1 MKVTVCYLNVISGV
15 ITSSATL
22 YRVCFNLR
30 IGYLGQTTSSNL
42 GFITKITVKSC
53 RKLDLGLKPRRS
65 NLLGRF
71 TKWVGA
77 LSLVLVSTLGG
88 STALAIAPNPTQDI
102 TSQYAIQGT
111 IRQGAA
117 NPVEGAVINVVGEG
131 FEGSATTNARGKW
144 EISVPNKGSYTV
156 TLDLSTLPEG
166 AKLKPGFEN
175 VRTVEIDKVNTVVA
189 IFPLVEVDDPN
200 VTPPPTTNVVLS
212 RIFAGLNFGIL
223 LAMAAI
229 GLSLIYGTT
238 GLSNFAHGEMV
249 TIGALTMFTFN
260 RVMGLDIIL
269 SALLATAIV
278 TAFGYAQDAAL
289 WRPLR
294 KKRIGIT
301 QMMIVSIG
309 LSIVIRY
316 FLQLVYGGDTKVLSQ
331 GTTWNIFG
339 VLMPA
344 INVICAGISIVALL
358 GFAWFLTRTRIGKAT
373 RAVSDNAALAAS
385 TGIDVERIIRIVW
398 VVAAALTGLSG
409 VFIGLY
415 FQAAWDTGFS
425 ILLLL
430 FAAVTLGGLG
440 TAFGA
445 AVGALIVGMFVELST
460 LVIPP
465 DLKFA
470 GALIVLILVLLFRP
484 QGVLGRKQR
493 VG

>member
-1 MKVTVCYLNVISGV
+1 MNQLTQRAQAQPAKWLGAIVLLIALLFGATGAYAATPAPSDIS
-15 ITSSATL
+15 SDFS
-22 YRVCFNLR
+22 
-30 IGYLGQTTSSNL
+30 
-42 GFITKITVKSC
+42 
-53 RKLDLGLKPRRS
+53 
-65 NLLGRF
+65 
-71 TKWVGA
+71 VGGA
-77 LSLVLVSTLGG
+77 IKQG
-88 STALAIAPNPTQDI
+88 S
-102 TSQYAIQGT
+102 
-111 IRQGAA
+111 A
-117 NPVEGAVINVVGEG
+117 NPVEGAVITVVGEG
-131 FEGSATTNARGKW
+131 FEGTATTNARGKW
-144 EISVPNKGSYTV
+144 EVAVPAKGTYTV
-156 TLDLSTLPEG
+156 TLDLASLPDG
-166 AKLKPGFEN
+166 AKLKANFSN
-175 VRTVEIDKVNTVVA
+175 VREVTIDKVNSVVA
-189 IFPLVEVDDPN
+189 LFPLEAVDKPG
-200 VTPPPTTNVVLS
+200 TEPTKPAPTTNVVLS

-249 TIGALTMFTFN
+249 TIGALSLFTFN
-260 RVMGLDIIL
+260 KVLGLDLIL
-269 SALLATAIV
+269 SALIATALV
-278 TAFGYAQDAAL
+278 TAFGYTQDAVL

-294 KKRIGIT
+294 KRRLGIT

-309 LSIVIRY
+309 LSILIRY

-331 GTTWNIFG
+331 GDTWNVFG

-344 INVICAGISIVALL
+344 INVITAGIAVVALL
-358 GFAWFLTRTRIGKAT
+358 GFGWFLTRTRIGKAT
-373 RAVSDNAALAAS
+373 RAVSDNASLAAS
-385 TGIDVERIIRIVW
+385 TGIDVEQIIRIVW
-398 VVAAALTGLSG
+398 VVASALTGLSG

-415 FQAAWDTGFS
+415 FQASWDTGFS

-493 VG
+493 IG

>member
-1 MKVTVCYLNVISGV
+1 MNQLTQRAQTRPAKWLGAIVLLMALLFG
-15 ITSSATL
+15 AT
-22 YRVCFNLR
+22 
-30 IGYLGQTTSSNL
+30 
-42 GFITKITVKSC
+42 
-53 RKLDLGLKPRRS
+53 
-65 NLLGRF
+65 
-71 TKWVGA
+71 GA
-77 LSLVLVSTLGG
+77 FAATP
-88 STALAIAPNPTQDI
+88 APTDI
-102 TSQYAIQGT
+102 TSDFSVSGAIKQGS
-111 IRQGAA
+111 A
-117 NPVEGAVINVVGEG
+117 NPVEGAVITVTGEG

-144 EISVPNKGSYTV
+144 EVAVPSKGTYTV
-156 TLDLSTLPEG
+156 TLDLASLPDG
-166 AKLKPGFEN
+166 AKLKAGFEN
-175 VRTVEIDKVNTVVA
+175 VREVTIDKINGVVA
-189 IFPLVEVDDPN
+189 LFPLEAVDKPG
-200 VTPPPTTNVVLS
+200 TEPTEPAPATNVVLS

-249 TIGALTMFTFN
+249 TIGALSLFTFN
-260 RVMGLDIIL
+260 KVLGLDLIL
-269 SALLATAIV
+269 SALIATAIV
-278 TAFGYAQDAAL
+278 TAFGYTQDALL

-294 KKRIGIT
+294 KRRLGIT

-309 LSIVIRY
+309 LSILIRY

-331 GTTWNIFG
+331 GDTWNVFG

-344 INVICAGISIVALL
+344 INVITAGIAVLALL
-358 GFAWFLTRTRIGKAT
+358 GFGWFLTRTRIGKAT
-373 RAVSDNAALAAS
+373 RAVSDNPSLAAS
-385 TGIDVERIIRIVW
+385 TGIDVEQIIRIVW
-398 VVAAALTGLSG
+398 VVASALTGLSG

-415 FQAAWDTGFS
+415 FQASWDTGFS

-493 VG
+493 IG

>member
-1 MKVTVCYLNVISGV
+1 MNQLTHRAQAHPAKWLGAVILLMTFIFGGTGAYAATPAPSDISSDFSVSGA
-15 ITSSATL
+15 IK
-22 YRVCFNLR
+22 
-30 IGYLGQTTSSNL
+30 Q
-42 GFITKITVKSC
+42 
-53 RKLDLGLKPRRS
+53 
-65 NLLGRF
+65 
-71 TKWVGA
+71 
-77 LSLVLVSTLGG
+77 G
-88 STALAIAPNPTQDI
+88 S
-102 TSQYAIQGT
+102 
-111 IRQGAA
+111 A
-117 NPVEGAVINVVGEG
+117 NPVEGAVITVVGEG

-144 EISVPNKGSYTV
+144 EVAVPAKGTYTV
-156 TLDLSTLPEG
+156 TLDLASLPEG
-166 AKLKPGFEN
+166 AKLKADFSN
-175 VRTVEIDKVNTVVA
+175 VREVTIDKVNGVVA
-189 IFPLVEVDDPN
+189 LFPLETKPGTDPVN
-200 VTPPPTTNVVLS
+200 PPPTTNVLLS

-249 TIGALTMFTFN
+249 TIGALSLFTFN
-260 RVMGLDIIL
+260 KVLGLDLIL
-269 SALLATAIV
+269 SALIATAVV
-278 TAFGYAQDAAL
+278 TAFGYTQDAVL

-294 KKRIGIT
+294 KRRLGIT

-309 LSIVIRY
+309 LSILIRY

-331 GTTWNIFG
+331 GETWNVFG

-344 INVICAGISIVALL
+344 LNVITAGIALLALL
-358 GFAWFLTRTRIGKAT
+358 GFGWFLTRTRIGKAT
-373 RAVSDNAALAAS
+373 RAVSDNPSLAAS
-385 TGIDVERIIRIVW
+385 TGIDVEQIIRIVW
-398 VVAAALTGLSG
+398 VVASALTGLSG

-415 FQAAWDTGFS
+415 FQASWDTGFS

-493 VG
+493 IG

>member
-1 MKVTVCYLNVISGV
+1 MEVGLNQLTHRAQARPAKWLGAIILLMALIFGG
-15 ITSSATL
+15 TGAFAAT
-22 YRVCFNLR
+22 
-30 IGYLGQTTSSNL
+30 
-42 GFITKITVKSC
+42 
-53 RKLDLGLKPRRS
+53 P
-65 NLLGRF
+65 
-71 TKWVGA
+71 
-77 LSLVLVSTLGG
+77 
-88 STALAIAPNPTQDI
+88 APTDI
-102 TSQYAIQGT
+102 TSDFSVGGAIKQGS
-111 IRQGAA
+111 A
-117 NPVEGAVINVVGEG
+117 NPVEGAVITVTGEG

-144 EISVPNKGSYTV
+144 EVAVPAKGTYTV
-156 TLDLSTLPEG
+156 TLDLASLPDG
-166 AKLKPGFEN
+166 AKLKAGFEN
-175 VRTVEIDKVNTVVA
+175 VREVTINKVNSVVA
-189 IFPLVEVDDPN
+189 LFPLESVDKPG
-200 VTPPPTTNVVLS
+200 TEPTEPAPATNVVLS

-249 TIGALTMFTFN
+249 TIGALSLFTFN
-260 RVMGLDIIL
+260 KVLGLDLIL
-269 SALLATAIV
+269 SALIATAIV
-278 TAFGYAQDAAL
+278 TAFGYTQDAVL

-294 KKRIGIT
+294 KRRLGIT

-309 LSIVIRY
+309 LSILIRY

-331 GTTWNIFG
+331 GDTWNVFG

-344 INVICAGISIVALL
+344 INVITAGIAVLALL
-358 GFAWFLTRTRIGKAT
+358 GFGWFLTRTRIGKAT
-373 RAVSDNAALAAS
+373 RAVSDNASLAAS
-385 TGIDVERIIRIVW
+385 TGIDVEQIIRIVW
-398 VVAAALTGLSG
+398 VVASALTGLSG

-415 FQAAWDTGFS
+415 FQASWDTGFS

-493 VG
+493 IG

>member
-1 MKVTVCYLNVISGV
+1 MNQLT
-15 ITSSATL
+15 
-22 YRVCFNLR
+22 R
-30 IGYLGQTTSSNL
+30 
-42 GFITKITVKSC
+42 
-53 RKLDLGLKPRRS
+53 
-65 NLLGRF
+65 
-71 TKWVGA
+71 GA
-77 LSLVLVSTLGG
+77 LAHLVKLFGAGLVLLTFIFGG
-88 STALAIAPNPTQDI
+88 SAALALSVKPQQDI
-102 TSQYAIQGT
+102 SSQYVIQGT

-117 NPVEGAVINVVGEG
+117 NPVEGAVINVTGDN
-131 FEGSATTNARGKW
+131 FTGSGTTNARGKW
-144 EISVPNKGSYTV
+144 EVQVPAKGTYTV
-156 TLDLSTLPEG
+156 TLDLSTLPAG
-166 AKLKPGFEN
+166 AKLKDGFEN
-175 VRTVEIDKVNTVVA
+175 TRTVVIDKVNTVVA
-189 IFPLVEVDDPN
+189 IFPLVELDDPN
-200 VTPPPTTNVVLS
+200 VTPTPTTNVLLS

-249 TIGALTMFTFN
+249 TIGALTTFTFN
-260 RVMGLDIIL
+260 KVMGLDLIL
-269 SALLATAIV
+269 SAVLATLLV
-278 TAFGYAQDAAL
+278 TSFGYLQDAAL

-294 KKRIGIT
+294 KKRIGLT

-309 LSIVIRY
+309 LSIVVRY

-331 GTTWNIFG
+331 GATWDIFG

-344 INVICAGISIVALL
+344 INVICAGIAVVALL

-398 VVAAALTGLSG
+398 VVASALTGLSG

-493 VG
+493 IG

>member
-1 MKVTVCYLNVISGV
+1 MNQLTQRALARLMKIVGAGLLLILSFSGV
-15 ITSSATL
+15 S
-22 YRVCFNLR
+22 
-30 IGYLGQTTSSNL
+30 
-42 GFITKITVKSC
+42 
-53 RKLDLGLKPRRS
+53 
-65 NLLGRF
+65 
-71 TKWVGA
+71 GA
-77 LSLVLVSTLGG
+77 L
-88 STALAIAPNPTQDI
+88 ALAPQPVQDI
-102 TSQYAIQGT
+102 SSQYAIQGT
-111 IRQGAA
+111 IRQGSA
-117 NPVEGAVINVVGEG
+117 NPVEGAVINVSGESFTG
-131 FEGSATTNARGKW
+131 KGVTNKRGKW
-144 EISVPNKGSYTV
+144 EVKVPAKGTYTV

-175 VRTVEIDKVNTVVA
+175 TRTVVIDKVTTVVA
-189 IFPLVEVDDPN
+189 IFPLVELDDGN
-200 VTPPPTTNVVLS
+200 VAPTPTTNVLLS

-260 RVMGLDIIL
+260 RVMGLDIFV
-269 SALLATAIV
+269 SALIATLIV
-278 TAFGYAQDAAL
+278 TAFGYVQDAAL

-294 KKRIGIT
+294 KKRIGLT

-309 LSIVIRY
+309 LSIVVRY

-331 GTTWNIFG
+331 GATWNIFG

-344 INVICAGISIVALL
+344 INVICAGIALVALL
-358 GFAWFLTRTRIGKAT
+358 GFAWFLTRTRVGKAT
-373 RAVSDNAALAAS
+373 RAVSDNSALAAS

-398 VVAAALTGLSG
+398 LVASALTGLSG

-415 FQAAWDTGFS
+415 FQASWDTGFS

-470 GALIVLILVLLFRP
+470 GALVVLILVLLFRP

-493 VG
+493 IG

>member
-1 MKVTVCYLNVISGV
+1 V
-15 ITSSATL
+15 IT
-22 YRVCFNLR
+22 
-30 IGYLGQTTSSNL
+30 
-42 GFITKITVKSC
+42 
-53 RKLDLGLKPRRS
+53 
-65 NLLGRF
+65 
-71 TKWVGA
+71 
-77 LSLVLVSTLGG
+77 
-88 STALAIAPNPTQDI
+88 
-102 TSQYAIQGT
+102 
-111 IRQGAA
+111 
-117 NPVEGAVINVVGEG
+117 VVGEG

-144 EISVPNKGSYTV
+144 EVAVPAKGTYTV
-156 TLDLSTLPEG
+156 TLDLASLPEG
-166 AKLKPGFEN
+166 AKLKADFSN
-175 VRTVEIDKVNTVVA
+175 VREVTIDKVNSVVA
-189 IFPLVEVDDPN
+189 LFPLETKPGTGPVEPA
-200 VTPPPTTNVVLS
+200 PTTNVLLS

-249 TIGALTMFTFN
+249 TIGALSLFTFN
-260 RVMGLDIIL
+260 KVLGLDLIL
-269 SALLATAIV
+269 SALIATAVV
-278 TAFGYAQDAAL
+278 TAFGYTQDAVL

-294 KKRIGIT
+294 KRRLGIT

-309 LSIVIRY
+309 LSILIRY

-331 GTTWNIFG
+331 GETWNVFG

-344 INVICAGISIVALL
+344 LNVITAGIALLALL
-358 GFAWFLTRTRIGKAT
+358 GFGWFLTRTRIGKAT
-373 RAVSDNAALAAS
+373 RAVSDNPSLAAS
-385 TGIDVERIIRIVW
+385 TGIDVEQIIRIVW
-398 VVAAALTGLSG
+398 VVASALTGLSG

-415 FQAAWDTGFS
+415 FQASWDTGFS

-493 VG
+493 IG

>member
-1 MKVTVCYLNVISGV
+1 MNQLTHRAQAHPAKWLGAVILLMTLIFGG
-15 ITSSATL
+15 TSAFAATPAPTD
-22 YRVCFNLR
+22 
-30 IGYLGQTTSSNL
+30 ISSD
-42 GFITKITVKSC
+42 FS
-53 RKLDLGLKPRRS
+53 
-65 NLLGRF
+65 
-71 TKWVGA
+71 VGGA
-77 LSLVLVSTLGG
+77 IKQG
-88 STALAIAPNPTQDI
+88 S
-102 TSQYAIQGT
+102 
-111 IRQGAA
+111 A
-117 NPVEGAVINVVGEG
+117 NPVEGAVITVVGEG
-131 FEGSATTNARGKW
+131 FEGTATTNARGKW
-144 EISVPNKGSYTV
+144 ELAVPAKGTYTV
-156 TLDLSTLPEG
+156 TLDLTSLPEG
-166 AKLKPGFEN
+166 AKLKADFSN
-175 VRTVEIDKVNTVVA
+175 VREVTIDKVNSVVA
-189 IFPLVEVDDPN
+189 LFPLESVTKPGTDPVEPA
-200 VTPPPTTNVVLS
+200 PTTNVLLS

-249 TIGALTMFTFN
+249 TIGALSLFTFN
-260 RVMGLDIIL
+260 KVLGLDLIL
-269 SALLATAIV
+269 SALIATAVV
-278 TAFGYAQDAAL
+278 TAFGYTQDALL

-294 KKRIGIT
+294 KRRLGIT

-309 LSIVIRY
+309 LSILIRY

-331 GTTWNIFG
+331 GDTWNVLG

-344 INVICAGISIVALL
+344 LNVITAGIAVLALL
-358 GFAWFLTRTRIGKAT
+358 GFGWFLTRTRIGKAT
-373 RAVSDNAALAAS
+373 RAVSDNPSLAAS
-385 TGIDVERIIRIVW
+385 TGIDVEQIIRIVW
-398 VVAAALTGLSG
+398 IVASALTGLSG

-415 FQAAWDTGFS
+415 FQASWDTGFS

-493 VG
+493 IG

>member
-1 MKVTVCYLNVISGV
+1 MNQLTHRAQAHPAKWLGAVILLMTLIFGGTGANAATPAPTD
-15 ITSSATL
+15 ISSD
-22 YRVCFNLR
+22 F
-30 IGYLGQTTSSNL
+30 S
-42 GFITKITVKSC
+42 
-53 RKLDLGLKPRRS
+53 
-65 NLLGRF
+65 
-71 TKWVGA
+71 VGGA
-77 LSLVLVSTLGG
+77 IKQG
-88 STALAIAPNPTQDI
+88 S
-102 TSQYAIQGT
+102 
-111 IRQGAA
+111 A
-117 NPVEGAVINVVGEG
+117 NPVEGAVITVVGEG
-131 FEGSATTNARGKW
+131 FEGTATTNARGKW
-144 EISVPNKGSYTV
+144 ELAVPAKGTYTV
-156 TLDLSTLPEG
+156 TLDLTSLPEG
-166 AKLKPGFEN
+166 AKLKADFSN
-175 VRTVEIDKVNTVVA
+175 VREVTIDKVNSVVA
-189 IFPLVEVDDPN
+189 LFPLESVTKPGTDPVEPA
-200 VTPPPTTNVVLS
+200 PTTNVLLS

-249 TIGALTMFTFN
+249 TIGALSLFTFN
-260 RVMGLDIIL
+260 KVLGLDLIL
-269 SALLATAIV
+269 SALIATAVV
-278 TAFGYAQDAAL
+278 TAFGYTQDALL

-294 KKRIGIT
+294 KRRLGIT

-309 LSIVIRY
+309 LSILIRY

-331 GTTWNIFG
+331 GDTWNVLG

-344 INVICAGISIVALL
+344 LNVITAGIAVLALL
-358 GFAWFLTRTRIGKAT
+358 GFGWFLTRTRIGKAT
-373 RAVSDNAALAAS
+373 RAVSDNPSLAAS
-385 TGIDVERIIRIVW
+385 TGIDVEQIIRIVW
-398 VVAAALTGLSG
+398 IVASALTGLSG

-415 FQAAWDTGFS
+415 FQASWDTGFS

-493 VG
+493 IG

>member
-1 MKVTVCYLNVISGV
+1 MEVGLNQLTHRAQAHPAKWLGAVILLMTMIFGGTGAYAATPAPSDISSDFSVSGA
-15 ITSSATL
+15 IK
-22 YRVCFNLR
+22 
-30 IGYLGQTTSSNL
+30 Q
-42 GFITKITVKSC
+42 
-53 RKLDLGLKPRRS
+53 
-65 NLLGRF
+65 
-71 TKWVGA
+71 
-77 LSLVLVSTLGG
+77 G
-88 STALAIAPNPTQDI
+88 S
-102 TSQYAIQGT
+102 
-111 IRQGAA
+111 A
-117 NPVEGAVINVVGEG
+117 NPVEGAVITVVGEG

-144 EISVPNKGSYTV
+144 EVAVPSKGTYTV
-156 TLDLSTLPEG
+156 TLDLASLPEG
-166 AKLKPGFEN
+166 AKLKADFSN
-175 VRTVEIDKVNTVVA
+175 VREVTIDKVNGVVA
-189 IFPLVEVDDPN
+189 LFPLETKPGTDPVN
-200 VTPPPTTNVVLS
+200 PPPTTNVLLS

-249 TIGALTMFTFN
+249 TIGALSLFTFN
-260 RVMGLDIIL
+260 KVLGLDLIL
-269 SALLATAIV
+269 SALIATAVV
-278 TAFGYAQDAAL
+278 TAFGYTQDAVL

-294 KKRIGIT
+294 KRRLGIT

-309 LSIVIRY
+309 LSILIRY

-331 GTTWNIFG
+331 GETWNVFG

-344 INVICAGISIVALL
+344 LNVITAGIALLALL
-358 GFAWFLTRTRIGKAT
+358 GFGWFLTRTRIGKAT
-373 RAVSDNAALAAS
+373 RAVSDNPSLAAS
-385 TGIDVERIIRIVW
+385 TGIDVEQIIRIVW
-398 VVAAALTGLSG
+398 VVASALTGLSG

-415 FQAAWDTGFS
+415 FQASWDTGFS

-493 VG
+493 IG

>member
-1 MKVTVCYLNVISGV
+1 
-15 ITSSATL
+15 
-22 YRVCFNLR
+22 
-30 IGYLGQTTSSNL
+30 
-42 GFITKITVKSC
+42 
-53 RKLDLGLKPRRS
+53 
-65 NLLGRF
+65 
-71 TKWVGA
+71 GA
-77 LSLVLVSTLGG
+77 CLMLVSTVFVAP
-88 STALAIAPNPTQDI
+88 SALALNSQPSQDI
-102 TSQYAIQGT
+102 TSQYSIQGT
-111 IRQGAA
+111 IRQGSA
-117 NPVEGAVINVVGEG
+117 NPVEGAVVNVEGEG
-131 FEGSATTNARGKW
+131 FTGKSVTNARGKW
-144 EISVPNKGSYTV
+144 EVKVPTKGTYTV

-175 VRTVEIDKVNTVVA
+175 IRTVVIDKVNTVVA
-189 IFPLVEVDDPN
+189 IFPLVEIDDGT
-200 VTPPPTTNVVLS
+200 VTPTPTTNVLLS

-260 RVMGLDIIL
+260 RVMGLDIVL
-269 SALLATAIV
+269 SALIATVIV
-278 TAFGYAQDAAL
+278 TAFGYVQDAAL

-309 LSIVIRY
+309 LSIVVRY

-331 GTTWNIFG
+331 GATWNIFG

-344 INVICAGISIVALL
+344 INVICAGIAVIALL
-358 GFAWFLTRTRIGKAT
+358 GFAWFLTRTRVGKAT
-373 RAVSDNAALAAS
+373 RAVSDNSALAAS

-398 VVAAALTGLSG
+398 IVASALTGLSG

-415 FQAAWDTGFS
+415 FQASWDTGFS

-493 VG
+493 IG

>member
-1 MKVTVCYLNVISGV
+1 MIFGGTGAYAATPAPSDISSDFSV
-15 ITSSATL
+15 S
-22 YRVCFNLR
+22 
-30 IGYLGQTTSSNL
+30 
-42 GFITKITVKSC
+42 
-53 RKLDLGLKPRRS
+53 
-65 NLLGRF
+65 
-71 TKWVGA
+71 GA
-77 LSLVLVSTLGG
+77 IKQG
-88 STALAIAPNPTQDI
+88 S
-102 TSQYAIQGT
+102 
-111 IRQGAA
+111 A
-117 NPVEGAVINVVGEG
+117 NPVEGAVITVVGEG

-144 EISVPNKGSYTV
+144 EVAVPAKGTYTV
-156 TLDLSTLPEG
+156 TLDLASLPEG
-166 AKLKPGFEN
+166 AKLKADFSN
-175 VRTVEIDKVNTVVA
+175 VREVTIDKVNGVVA
-189 IFPLVEVDDPN
+189 LFPLETKPGTDPVN
-200 VTPPPTTNVVLS
+200 PPPTTNVLLS

-249 TIGALTMFTFN
+249 TIGALSLFTFN
-260 RVMGLDIIL
+260 KVLGLDLIL
-269 SALLATAIV
+269 SALIATAVV
-278 TAFGYAQDAAL
+278 TAFGYTQDAVL

-294 KKRIGIT
+294 KRRLGIT

-309 LSIVIRY
+309 LSILIRY

-331 GTTWNIFG
+331 GETWNVFG

-344 INVICAGISIVALL
+344 LNVITAGIALLALL
-358 GFAWFLTRTRIGKAT
+358 GFGWFLTRTRIGKAT
-373 RAVSDNAALAAS
+373 RAVSDNPSLAAS
-385 TGIDVERIIRIVW
+385 TGIDVEQIIRIVW
-398 VVAAALTGLSG
+398 VVASALTGLSG

-415 FQAAWDTGFS
+415 FQASWDTGFS

-493 VG
+493 IG

>member
-1 MKVTVCYLNVISGV
+1 MNQLTQRALARLMKI
-15 ITSSATL
+15 
-22 YRVCFNLR
+22 
-30 IGYLGQTTSSNL
+30 
-42 GFITKITVKSC
+42 
-53 RKLDLGLKPRRS
+53 
-65 NLLGRF
+65 
-71 TKWVGA
+71 VGA
-77 LSLVLVSTLGG
+77 GLLLILSFSGASG
-88 STALAIAPNPTQDI
+88 ALALAPQPVQDI
-102 TSQYAIQGT
+102 SSQYSIEGT
-111 IRQGAA
+111 IRQGSA
-117 NPVEGAVINVVGEG
+117 NPVEGAVINVSGESFTG
-131 FEGSATTNARGKW
+131 KGVTNKRGKW
-144 EISVPNKGSYTV
+144 EVKVPTKGTYTV

-175 VRTVEIDKVNTVVA
+175 TRTVVIDKVNTVVA
-189 IFPLVEVDDPN
+189 IFPLVELDDGN
-200 VTPPPTTNVVLS
+200 VTPTPTTNVLLS

-260 RVMGLDIIL
+260 RVMGLDIFV
-269 SALLATAIV
+269 SALIATLIV
-278 TAFGYAQDAAL
+278 TAFGYVQDAAL

-294 KKRIGIT
+294 KKRIGLT

-309 LSIVIRY
+309 LSIVVRY

-331 GTTWNIFG
+331 GATWNIFG

-344 INVICAGISIVALL
+344 INVICAGIALVALL
-358 GFAWFLTRTRIGKAT
+358 GFAWFLTRTRVGKAT
-373 RAVSDNAALAAS
+373 RAVSDNSALAAS

-398 VVAAALTGLSG
+398 LVASALTGLSG

-415 FQAAWDTGFS
+415 FQASWDTGFS

-470 GALIVLILVLLFRP
+470 GALVVLILVLLFRP

-493 VG
+493 IG

>member
-1 MKVTVCYLNVISGV
+1 MNQLTQRAQAHPAKWLGAVILLMTFIFGGTGAYAATPAPSDISSDFSVSGA
-15 ITSSATL
+15 IK
-22 YRVCFNLR
+22 
-30 IGYLGQTTSSNL
+30 Q
-42 GFITKITVKSC
+42 
-53 RKLDLGLKPRRS
+53 
-65 NLLGRF
+65 
-71 TKWVGA
+71 
-77 LSLVLVSTLGG
+77 G
-88 STALAIAPNPTQDI
+88 S
-102 TSQYAIQGT
+102 
-111 IRQGAA
+111 A
-117 NPVEGAVINVVGEG
+117 NPVEGAVITVVGEG

-144 EISVPNKGSYTV
+144 EVAVPAKGTYTV
-156 TLDLSTLPEG
+156 TLDLASLPEG
-166 AKLKPGFEN
+166 AKLKADFSN
-175 VRTVEIDKVNTVVA
+175 VREVTIDKVNGVVA
-189 IFPLVEVDDPN
+189 LFPLETKPGTDPVN
-200 VTPPPTTNVVLS
+200 PPPTTNVLLS

-249 TIGALTMFTFN
+249 TIGALSLFTFN
-260 RVMGLDIIL
+260 KVLGLDLIL
-269 SALLATAIV
+269 SALIATAVV
-278 TAFGYAQDAAL
+278 TAFGYTQDAVL

-294 KKRIGIT
+294 KRRLGIT

-309 LSIVIRY
+309 LSILIRY

-331 GTTWNIFG
+331 GETWNVFG

-344 INVICAGISIVALL
+344 LNVITAGIALLALL
-358 GFAWFLTRTRIGKAT
+358 GFGWFLTRTRIGKAT
-373 RAVSDNAALAAS
+373 RAVSDNPSLAAS
-385 TGIDVERIIRIVW
+385 TGIDVEQIIRIVW
-398 VVAAALTGLSG
+398 VVASALTGLSG

-415 FQAAWDTGFS
+415 FQASWDTGFS

-493 VG
+493 IG